1 MATRINKRNFESE
14 INKIVNDII
23 PGCKNLF
30 FHVGYF
36 YFSGFS
42 LIAKSIENKNIKILV
57 GMEADQTVTE
67 LSKSKNDKRFNYLRK
82 LSEEVDKNE
91 ILDKPE
97 ERDAYFIFK
106 KKIQDG
112 SLEVRQSKNPSH
124 QKEFIFEYEDKF
136 AKVLSSP
143 GQTLVGSQNLTRSG
157 FITNQELTLN
167 QVILKRQN

>member
-1 MATRINKRNFESE
+1 MATRINSRNFESE
-14 INKIVNDII
+14 IKKIVNDII
-23 PGCKNLF
+23 PGCKNLY

-67 LSKSKNDKRFNYLRK
+67 LSKSKKDKRFNYLRK

-106 KKIQDG
+106 KKYKMD
-112 SLEVRQSKNPSH
+112 L
-124 QKEFIFEYEDKF
+124 
-136 AKVLSSP
+136 
-143 GQTLVGSQNLTRSG
+143 
-157 FITNQELTLN
+157 
-167 QVILKRQN
+167 

>member
-1 MATRINKRNFESE
+1 MATRINKRNFDSE
-14 INKIVNDII
+14 INKIVNNII

-67 LSKSKNDKRFNYLRK
+67 LSKSKKDKRFNYLKK

-112 SLEVRQSKNPSH
+112 SLEIRQSKSPSH
-124 QKEFIFEYEDKF
+124 QKEFIFEYED
-136 AKVLSSP
+136 
-143 GQTLVGSQNLTRSG
+143 
-157 FITNQELTLN
+157 
-167 QVILKRQN
+167 